1 MKESSKETLKTY
13 GEKPTPFLFTFDDTG
28 VAESYY
34 LGSEVRKY
42 KLNSKKKF
50 LNFFFF
56 FLDWKLFTFISRY
69 FV

>member
-34 LGSEVRKY
+34 LGSEVRKFY
-42 KLNSKKKF
+42 
-50 LNFFFF
+50 
-56 FLDWKLFTFISRY
+56 IE
-69 FV
+69 

>member
-42 KLNSKKKF
+42 KLNSKNNF
-50 LNFFFF
+50 LIFLYFFF
-56 FLDWKLFTFISRY
+56 
-69 FV
+69 

>member
-34 LGSEVRKY
+34 LGSEVRFSFIIVFSC
-42 KLNSKKKF
+42 NSFHYNK
-50 LNFFFF
+50 NN
-56 FLDWKLFTFISRY
+56 R
-69 FV
+69 